1 MASVTN
7 KECILSM
14 AKEPLKRHKAYKGWC
29 IVCRDGEIS
38 LPDVPQLKQKRC
50 AQRRAQ
56 PQKLLTLSRLLG
68 LPGLARWV
76 SVTNCLTA
84 FGINALYLS
93 P

>member
-38 LPDVPQLKQKRC
+38 LPDVPQ
-50 AQRRAQ
+50 RRAQ

-84 FGINALYLS
+84 FGINALYSS